1 MWTISILLGNLS
13 LMSGKNV
20 PNKSSPNMIE
30 ISSSVFV
37 TFIQDFHATDTNWRK
52 FNGFRQMFIY
62 SLCLVSEDLILCI
75 M

>member
-1 MWTISILLGNLS
+1 
-13 LMSGKNV
+13 
-20 PNKSSPNMIE
+20 MIE

-37 TFIQDFHATDTNWRK
+37 TFIQDFHAATDTNWRT